1 MAHGITSLIDA
12 VSKLK
17 CRMLNNSSKNIQ
29 TKSVTRF
36 MSQFLVLRLFDNN
49 NNQNKSRNVC
59 VSTEGFGEG
68 GIHFEISE
76 KTLMTRA
83 ELCILWW
90 LCILCRWHW
99 HYQSHYGI
107 IKDRLCSH
115 SKDFHYVKMFHRCR
129 DKSWMLRNEWKFTV
143 GMKFTISSFNNV
155 PNIFSL
161 IMSVPLLN
169 TSLLQLIQMSRIH
182 FDVRWSTYV
191 CYA

>member
-83 ELCILWW
+83 ELCILW
-90 LCILCRWHW
+90 
-99 HYQSHYGI
+99 
-107 IKDRLCSH
+107 
-115 SKDFHYVKMFHRCR
+115 
-129 DKSWMLRNEWKFTV
+129 
-143 GMKFTISSFNNV
+143 
-155 PNIFSL
+155 
-161 IMSVPLLN
+161 
-169 TSLLQLIQMSRIH
+169 
-182 FDVRWSTYV
+182 
-191 CYA
+191 